1 MKPITLVLL
10 TFSMIFLLLCNLKT
24 AAQQSNQNKP
34 KELVVAFE
42 LQGMDDVIV
51 KKNIPYLNFSDST
64 LKMDI
69 YYPPNFDFKSKI
81 PAIIFV
87 FGYTDIA
94 AKKLIGRQF
103 RNYSWYIS
111 WCKIIAA
118 SGMAAILYET
128 VDPVNDL
135 VSLAKYIQSNQDK
148 LLIDKNNI
156 GTYSCSA
163 NTPVAITNILNS
175 SNNFFKCTV
184 IYYGFFLT
192 DDFEYLPQI
201 DTLSQKMGFK
211 TPRLTDPINWRK
223 DVPILIVRAGLDKVP
238 FINQTLWNFYMKATN
253 QNLAVTLIN
262 YPKGLHGFDASN
274 NNNTTRMI
282 IKSTLDFWKFNLKV
296 K

>member
-1 MKPITLVLL
+1 MKAFKLVFLILSLFVL
-10 TFSMIFLLLCNLKT
+10 TFCSQKSGKQNHT
-24 AAQQSNQNKP
+24 SNGP
-34 KELVVAFE
+34 KEQVVAFE
-42 LQGMDDVIV
+42 LPGMNDVIV
-51 KKNIPYLNFSDST
+51 KKDIPYLNISDSA

-118 SGMAAILYET
+118 SGMAAIVYET

-148 LLIDKNNI
+148 LMIDKDNI

-163 NTPVAITNILNS
+163 NTPIAIANILNS

-201 DTLSQKMGFK
+201 DTLSKKMGFK

-238 FINQTLWNFYMKATN
+238 FINQTL
-253 QNLAVTLIN
+253 
-262 YPKGLHGFDASN
+262 
-274 NNNTTRMI
+274 
-282 IKSTLDFWKFNLKV
+282 
-296 K
+296 